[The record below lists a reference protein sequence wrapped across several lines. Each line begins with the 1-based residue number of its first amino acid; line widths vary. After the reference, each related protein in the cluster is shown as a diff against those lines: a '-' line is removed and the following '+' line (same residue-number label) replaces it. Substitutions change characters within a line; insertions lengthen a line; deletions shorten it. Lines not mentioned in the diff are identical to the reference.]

1 VITESCAQVQ
11 VLARAAHHLAG
22 LVRAQALDIAR
33 TGEHVEWQSPSA
45 ALVRQATHDR
55 MVGLHHSADR
65 LEEWAAALGR
75 HADLAAQRGAELLAV
90 VAAAGDALTSG
101 VDVLRSQEWP
111 WAM

>member
-1 VITESCAQVQ
+1 
-11 VLARAAHHLAG
+11 
-22 LVRAQALDIAR
+22 
-33 TGEHVEWQSPSA
+33 
-45 ALVRQATHDR
+45 
-55 MVGLHHSADR
+55 
-65 LEEWAAALGR
+65 LGR